1 MTDLTVPS
9 QDASKAGDT
18 ADRPTSGP
26 NDGHS
31 SARAKDEAS
40 NILQINRH
48 TELLHSFMR
57 VGTGD
62 EEEEGRGRRKDS
74 GQKKKRTQFR
84 GDLSRASR
92 REARPP
98 TSRSPSPAGPTSFAQ
113 LTKELKLRKQQ
124 QERLAN
130 GGRRGSRVKKS
141 KKDRFLEEVYTDKDR
156 AAAVNMGTRDIKHS
170 LKLKRRQDRTLA
182 LQMPEEADPS
192 TLLAL
197 GCHELRNG
205 DVNVAINFV
214 KKALELNPTDKN
226 ALVARSKCY
235 LLLGESQK
243 ALEDAETALENDKS
257 FIRAIF
263 QKAEALYHLGD
274 FEHSLMY
281 YHRGLKIRPELE
293 EFRLGVQKAQEAIEN
308 TIGKI
313 GAPLDSAPNSATSNA
328 SADKTPDTPS
338 PSPDTAKSSNNGS
351 ETKQKNKTAMEKRQ
365 DSKKISRLLL
375 GELHRDKEY
384 LENLVK
390 NPNIRSPNNPESSD
404 FIIAQAEE
412 GIKFLIN
419 RQEFWRQ
426 QRSVTDIP
434 KPMARKKKLE
444 LAKPKVKA

>member
-1 MTDLTVPS
+1 MADPS
-9 QDASKAGDT
+9 TPPD
-18 ADRPTSGP
+18 PNSGNEP
-26 NDGHS
+26 N

-48 TELLHSFMR
+48 TELLHSFVR

-62 EEEEGRGRRKDS
+62 DEDEARQRKKEAQA
-74 GQKKKRTQFR
+74 QKKKRTQFEADR
-84 GDLSRASR
+84 GRAAR
-92 REARPP
+92 REARAAQ
-98 TSRSPSPAGPTSFAQ
+98 SRSPSPAGPTSFAQ

-141 KKDRFLEEVYTDKDR
+141 KRDRFLEEVYTDKDR

-226 ALVARSKCY
+226 AL
-235 LLLGESQK
+235 
-243 ALEDAETALENDKS
+243 
-257 FIRAIF
+257 
-263 QKAEALYHLGD
+263 KAEALYHLGD

-313 GAPLDSAPNSATSNA
+313 GAPIDSAPSSSGGTL
-328 SADKTPDTPS
+328 DKTPS
-338 PSPDTAKSSNNGS
+338 PSGGAISPEDQSRTPDTAKSSSQSGS
-351 ETKQKNKTAMEKRQ
+351 ETKQRNKAAMEKRQ

-384 LENLVK
+384 LENLLK
-390 NPNIRSPNNPESSD
+390 NPNIRSPHNQESSD

-434 KPMARKKKLE
+434 KPMTRKKRME

>member
-1 MTDLTVPS
+1 MADPS
-9 QDASKAGDT
+9 TPPD
-18 ADRPTSGP
+18 PNSGNEP
-26 NDGHS
+26 N

-48 TELLHSFMR
+48 TELLHSFVR

-62 EEEEGRGRRKDS
+62 DEDEARQRKKEAQA
-74 GQKKKRTQFR
+74 QKKKRTQFEADR
-84 GDLSRASR
+84 GRAAR
-92 REARPP
+92 REARAAQ
-98 TSRSPSPAGPTSFAQ
+98 SRSPSPAGPTSFAQ

-141 KKDRFLEEVYTDKDR
+141 KRDRFLEEVYTDKDR

-243 ALEDAETALENDKS
+243 ALEDAETALENDKG

-313 GAPLDSAPNSATSNA
+313 GAPIDSAPSSSGGTL
-328 SADKTPDTPS
+328 DKTPS
-338 PSPDTAKSSNNGS
+338 PSGGAISPEDQSRTPDTAKSSSQSGS
-351 ETKQKNKTAMEKRQ
+351 ETKQKNKAAMEKRQ

-384 LENLVK
+384 LENLLK
-390 NPNIRSPNNPESSD
+390 NPNIRSPHNQESSD

-434 KPMARKKKLE
+434 KPMTRKKRME